1 MNIQQQA
8 ENAPPPQPSPPLR
21 LELGESPLRIEMV
34 EKPKPTWWQ
43 RSRGLLIA
51 GTTAIALIVAMFL
64 VTFLLTFPS
73 RKPLSLEPPL
83 RDLTVV
89 LSHPARLGLG
99 DSGEISLDVAN
110 HGTVSYTVRA
120 CVAFSKPLATT
131 LPITGST
138 VLDFGSLE
146 PGEGKRRYFCLQQAD
161 PWPARFSVQMTA
173 NGQRAI
179 SRPLEI
185 PMTPIPY
192 LRTLGNGLLAA
203 IIAWAPLT
211 FILQK
216 VLERL
221 MGGGNA

>member
-1 MNIQQQA
+1 MNIHQQA
-8 ENAPPPQPSPPLR
+8 ESAPPPQPSPPLR

-34 EKPKPTWWQ
+34 EKPRPAWWQ
-43 RSRGLLIA
+43 RNRSLLVA
-51 GTTAIALIVAMFL
+51 AIPATILILVAIFP
-64 VTFLLTFPS
+64 LTFP
-73 RKPLSLEPPL
+73 RRETLALEPPL

-89 LSHPARLGLG
+89 LSHPPLLGLG

-120 CVAFSKPLATT
+120 CVVFSEPLAAT

-146 PGEGKRRYFCLQQAD
+146 PGEGKRRCLWLQQAAL
-161 PWPARFSVQMTA
+161 WPACFSVQMTA

-185 PMTPIPY
+185 PLTPVPY

-211 FILQK
+211 FILQQ

-221 MGGGNA
+221 MGEGKT